1 MFRRI
6 QHVHFVGIGGIG
18 MSGIAEVLVNLGF
31 RVSGSDVKRS
41 QVTDRLQQMGVEF
54 TEGHSTDNVG
64 HPHVVVRSTAVR
76 DDNPEII
83 EAHRRS
89 IPVIPRAEMLAELMR
104 LKPHTV
110 AVAGSHGKTTTT
122 SMVATVLGHA
132 GLDPTMVVGGVVGAY
147 GSNAH
152 LGTSDLM
159 VVEAD
164 ESDRSFLMLTPTIA
178 VVTNI
183 DREHMDYYHDMDDV
197 RACFASFVNKVP
209 FYGSSVLCLD
219 DPNVQAIIP
228 HLQRRRLTYGL
239 SAQAD
244 VSAHGIRYNNN
255 FGSTFSVWR
264 GIEVMGDLTLRVPGM
279 HNVYNA
285 LAAIAVGF
293 ELEVTFEKIV
303 EGLHGFTGA
312 GRRFQAKGEIGGI
325 LIVDD
330 YGHHPTEIR
339 ATLAAAKLGS
349 GGRRIV
355 VLFQP
360 HRYTRTHDL
369 MQEFARSFNNAD
381 VLFIT
386 DIYAA
391 SEDPIEGVD
400 SEALTA
406 AIKRFGHKDVSYIG
420 ALENAAPVLRD
431 FAQAGDLV
439 LTLGAGTVNRVS
451 EQLLGLL
458 QQETQTKANKKH
470 HFWSR
475 QS

>member
-18 MSGIAEVLVNLGF
+18 MSGIAEVLINLGF
-31 RVSGSDVKRS
+31 RVSGSDIKRS
-41 QVTDRLQQMGVEF
+41 PVTDRLQAMGVEIS
-54 TEGHSTDNVG
+54 EGHVAENVG
-64 HPHVVVRSTAVR
+64 QPHVVVRSTAVR
-76 DDNPEII
+76 DDNPEVV
-83 EAHRRS
+83 EAQRRS

-228 HLQRRRLTYGL
+228 LLVRRRATYGL

-244 VSAHGIRYNNN
+244 VSAHGIKYDNS

-264 GIEVMGDLTLRVPGM
+264 GTDVIGDLTLRVPGM

-293 ELEVTFEKIV
+293 ELEVPFETIA
-303 EGLHGFTGA
+303 EGLHSFTGA
-312 GRRFQAKGEIGGI
+312 GRRFQAKGEVGGV
-325 LIVDD
+325 LVVDD
-330 YGHHPTEIR
+330 YGHHPTEVR

-381 VLFIT
+381 ALFIT

-400 SEALTA
+400 SEALTN
-406 AIKRFGHKDVSYIG
+406 AIKRFGHKEANYIG
-420 ALENAAPVLRD
+420 ALDNAPTLLRD
-431 FAQAGDLV
+431 YVQPGDLV
-439 LTLGAGTVNRVS
+439 ITLGAGTVNRVC
-451 EQLLGLL
+451 EQLLDLL
-458 QQETQTKANKKH
+458 QAQ
-470 HFWSR
+470 
-475 QS
+475 QSKSA

>member
-31 RVSGSDVKRS
+31 RVSGSDLKGS
-41 QVTDRLQQMGVEF
+41 PVTDRLQRMGVEIF
-54 TEGHSTDNVG
+54 EGHAAENVG
-64 HPHVVVRSTAVR
+64 QPHVVVRSTAVR
-76 DDNPEII
+76 DDNPEVV
-83 EAHRRS
+83 EANRRS

-132 GLDPTMVVGGVVGAY
+132 GLDPTMVVGGVVGAF

-197 RACFASFVNKVP
+197 RACFANFVNKVP

-228 HLQRRRLTYGL
+228 LLERRRMTYGL

-244 VSAHGIRYNNN
+244 VSAHGIRYDNN

-264 GIEVMGDLTLRVPGM
+264 GADVIGDLTLRVPGM

-293 ELEVTFEKIV
+293 ELEVSFEKIA
-303 EGLHGFTGA
+303 EGLNSFTGA
-312 GRRFQAKGEIGGI
+312 GRRFQAKGEVNDI
-325 LIVDD
+325 LVVDD
-330 YGHHPTEIR
+330 YGHHPTEVR

-360 HRYTRTHDL
+360 HRYTRTNDL

-381 VLFIT
+381 ILFIT

-391 SEDPIEGVD
+391 SEDPIEGVT
-400 SEALTA
+400 SEALTN
-406 AIKRFGHKDVSYIG
+406 AIKRYGHKEASYIG
-420 ALENAAPVLRD
+420 GLENAATLLRD
-431 FAQAGDLV
+431 YVQPGDLV
-439 LTLGAGTVNRVS
+439 LTLGAGTVNRIS
-451 EQLLGLL
+451 DQLVGLL
-458 QQETQTKANKKH
+458 QEKAQGTT
-470 HFWSR
+470 S
-475 QS
+475 SS